1 MIISYRVWRCPNQ
14 NFKEGRSSS
23 AVAVVTARGAVVSA
37 SADDGAV
44 VSASADDGLPKA
56 MAESTDVGRT
66 EELSVNAEVSRGR
79 IELSV
84 NPEGTISRGRTE
96 ALELGF

>member
-1 MIISYRVWRCPNQ
+1 M
-14 NFKEGRSSS
+14 

-37 SADDGAV
+37 SADYGAV
-44 VSASADDGLPKA
+44 VSASADDGDVVVSMVADDGLPKA

-66 EELSVNAEVSRGR
+66 EELSVNAEVSCGR

-84 NPEGTISRGRTE
+84 NPEGTVSRGRTE
-96 ALELGF
+96 ELELGF